1 MSEENN
7 LNQPISLSKARE
19 IRRGND
25 SNEKLEISESLLRK
39 VISECAEKSEQRQRT
54 IIAEVVNEEVS
65 SKIIRLENSVN
76 KMILQFEG
84 MKNGNSED
92 AALRVTT
99 DSEASDLASIS
110 VDVPKEELYPY
121 TCGMLAEKL
130 KLRQH
135 DVVQMI
141 KKFDLRNDTK
151 YHHSF
156 KTGIRSEVHKW
167 SEVAYQRLK
176 QALDSGE
183 YSRPVLD

>member
-7 LNQPISLSKARE
+7 LNQPVSLSKARE
-19 IRRGND
+19 IRRVND
-25 SNEKLEISESLLRK
+25 RNGKIEVSEALLRK
-39 VISECAEKSEQRQRT
+39 IISECAEKQEQRQRT

-65 SKIIRLENSVN
+65 SKIVRLENSIN
-76 KMILQFEG
+76 KMMLQFEG
-84 MKNGNSED
+84 VKNGNPED

-99 DSEASDLASIS
+99 DSKASDLALIS

-121 TCGMLAEKL
+121 TCGMLAENL

-141 KKFDLRNDTK
+141 RKFNLRNDDT
-151 YHHSF
+151 YHHAF
-156 KTGIRSEVHKW
+156 KTGIKSEVHKW
-167 SEVAYQRLK
+167 SEAAYQRLK

-183 YSRPVLD
+183 YF